1 MEKNDKRCL
10 QEDSELLLAAH
21 GALPWSELLKV
32 QLHRLRC
39 PACQKRYQELR
50 QTSQSLS
57 VALSA
62 RPLPPSV
69 SASRPALPLWG
80 AALVCL
86 LALSAVTW
94 AARSY
99 FAPVPAESCITD
111 EELLKQNC
119 PTPLPSGR
127 ATGKIPPERVRGD

>member
-10 QEDSELLLAAH
+10 QEDSELLLAGH

-57 VALSA
+57 LALSA
-62 RPLPPSV
+62 RTVPLPPPG
-69 SASRPALPLWG
+69 SRPALPLWG

-99 FAPVPAESCITD
+99 FAPPKESCITD

-119 PTPLPSGR
+119 PTPSSGR
-127 ATGKIPPERVRGD
+127 YPKK